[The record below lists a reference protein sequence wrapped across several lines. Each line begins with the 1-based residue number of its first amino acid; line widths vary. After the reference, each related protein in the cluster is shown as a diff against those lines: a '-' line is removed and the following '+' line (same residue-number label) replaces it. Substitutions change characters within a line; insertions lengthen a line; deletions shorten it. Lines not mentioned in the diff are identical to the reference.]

1 MERKGLTKQEIVSTM
16 TLSPHGDLSQYLAV
30 CAPAAKDQPEF
41 AAHFTS
47 YLAENSQIR
56 DINAAMPIICLAEP
70 GFKDPEL
77 VENAL
82 AHLAKLSPRELV
94 AAYQFGKKGLIRNKD
109 VVEEKLQALK
119 KDGTPIPGKFRVV
132 KKAVGGWKS
141 AVGAMTNGRKP
152 IMVRMGM
159 LQQAGRVNTLDRLVA
174 RYLHSREANH
184 SWFER
189 NVIQFRRDL
198 ERLYFLSH
206 TKPSEYA
213 KAVLYGKVRPC
224 GSSLEAIA
232 GLPNMNPQ
240 EAAAAIIEYRIP
252 FLTINSVLGEKA
264 KDKSIP
270 MAMIDRMSPSELQ
283 TNAKMLEKFGVK
295 DHPETRAALELSMA
309 KLADKGSKKTTLK
322 TAKAA
327 AAVSDPSMKAKFQA
341 VQEKQLTSMKGVDGD
356 WLVAGDGSGS
366 MQHAIEAARLVAG
379 TLAKMV
385 RGRVHLIFFNNGPLY
400 LEVTGKTLEEIKAI
414 TNRVTAGGGTNIGCT
429 LQYLMDRR
437 LTVDGIAV
445 VSDGGENGQPFFHD
459 RYKRYVASVGAE
471 PTVYFYKLKGSDG
484 DSFSGS
490 MASAGI
496 DMTTYDL
503 RGGVDEY
510 SVVQLVQTMRVSR
523 YGIYDEIMESKLIT
537 VESVL
542 NDKQGAMA
550 C

>member
-1 MERKGLTKQEIVSTM
+1 MECRGLTKQEIVSTM
-16 TLSPHGDLSQYLAV
+16 TLSPHGDLSQYLSV
-30 CAPAAKDQPEF
+30 CAPAAKEQPEF

-47 YLAENSQIR
+47 YLAEHSQIR

-70 GFKDPEL
+70 KFRDPEL

-94 AAYQFGKKGLIRNKD
+94 AAYQFGKRGLIRNKD

-119 KDGTPIPGKFRVV
+119 KDGTPIHGKFRVV
-132 KKAVGGWKS
+132 KKAVGGWKP
-141 AVGAMTNGRKP
+141 AVVLMKGGNLLSKSN
-152 IMVRMGM
+152 
-159 LQQAGRVNTLDRLVA
+159 RVNTLDRLVA
-174 RYLHSREANH
+174 RYLRSRETNP

-213 KAVLYGKVRPC
+213 KAVLYDKIRPC
-224 GSSLEAIA
+224 GSSLEAIND
-232 GLPNMNPQ
+232 LPQMNPQ

-252 FLTINSVLGEKA
+252 FLTINSVLGDKA
-264 KDKSIP
+264 KDKSIL
-270 MAMIDRMSPSELQ
+270 MAMIDRMSPPELQ

-295 DHPETRAALELSMA
+295 DHPETRAALELSLA

-327 AAVSDPSMKAKFQA
+327 AAVSDPGMKAKFQA

-356 WLVAGDGSGS
+356 WMVAGDGSGS

-385 RGRVHLIFFNNGPLY
+385 RGRVHLIFFNNSPLY
-400 LEVTGKTLEEIKAI
+400 LEVTGKTLEEINRI

-429 LQYLMDRR
+429 LQYLMDRK

-445 VSDGGENGQPFFHD
+445 VSDGGENGGPFFHA
-459 RYKRYVASVGAE
+459 RYKRYVETVGTE

-490 MASAGI
+490 MADAGI
-496 DMTTYDL
+496 DMTTHDL

-510 SVVQLVQTMRVSR
+510 SVIQLVQTMRVSR
-523 YGIYDEIMESKLIT
+523 YGLYDEIMDSKLIT